1 MANVPL
7 LFRSALKSIY
17 LAVLCKA
24 ADVETYG
31 YGKVLETLL
40 KDLAQLEEE
49 GLFIPVLGK
58 ILKGTV
64 VCVAADH
71 LGAHTIGGFVESFS
85 ATQVLFG

>member
-1 MANVPL
+1 MCNPLGTSREKHKITGVYWVLANVPL

-49 GLFIPVLGK
+49 GLFIPVL
-58 ILKGTV
+58 
-64 VCVAADH
+64 
-71 LGAHTIGGFVESFS
+71 E
-85 ATQVLFG
+85 